1 MDSTHILGLA
11 FLQGITEFLP
21 ISSSAHLILA
31 PRLLGFADQ
40 GLAFDVA
47 VHLGSLLA
55 VITYFQRE
63 LKRMSSDFIRSLG
76 NNGKATENSR
86 MVWMI
91 IVASLPIM
99 LAGLLMISLVQ
110 GEFRSIGVI
119 ATTTVLFGLLLLWA
133 DIKGPKRRDEYS
145 VNLKDAL
152 IIGGMQILSLIP
164 GTSRS
169 GITITAGMMLGMTRQ
184 GASRFSFLLSIP
196 TILMSGSMVSLKL
209 LQSPLQVDWYALLL
223 GAVLSFAAAFL
234 CIHFFLRLIQRYS
247 MTPFVIYRL
256 FLGGI
261 LFGLII

>member
-1 MDSTHILGLA
+1 
-11 FLQGITEFLP
+11 
-21 ISSSAHLILA
+21 
-31 PRLLGFADQ
+31 
-40 GLAFDVA
+40 
-47 VHLGSLLA
+47 
-55 VITYFQRE
+55 
-63 LKRMSSDFIRSLG
+63 
-76 NNGKATENSR
+76 
-86 MVWMI
+86 
-91 IVASLPIM
+91 
-99 LAGLLMISLVQ
+99 LVQ